1 MASLNELVFGYRKG
15 KVEPKDTPKLTSIF
29 LKLGITSSIT
39 PDGLFTIPEKDSG
52 RFTAYAG
59 GRIRFTLSEPL
70 GVPGLFIRGR
80 KRYGL
85 IFALIL
91 ICVIYFL
98 SSGLVWDVRVSGN
111 ETLSDQSII
120 DSLEQVGLGVGT
132 SWRETDNS
140 AIENELLMVRNDIAW
155 VSVVRRGTV
164 AYVRIIETENVT
176 YEQAPVPSYSNV
188 IADRDGVIEEITV
201 KSGVAAVKVG
211 DVVTADIEDMRR
223 EAIKRNHSACH
234 LLQAALRKVL
244 GTHVEQAGSYVD
256 NSRVRFDFTHFQ
268 ALTADELKK
277 VEAIVN
283 ANILVGSPIDTIV
296 TDIETAKKEGAMA
309 LFGEKYGSEV
319 RMVKMG
325 GFSTELCGGTHCDN
339 TGKIGLFKIVSES
352 SVAAGVRRIE
362 GVTGLG
368 VLELIAE
375 RDNLIGETA
384 HSLKAQNPNEM
395 PNRAASLLGEISS
408 LKKEI
413 DSLNSKLAA
422 NRLGE
427 LVNNA
432 KEVGTF
438 KLITA
443 DLGATG
449 VDAARTLCDQIKD
462 KMPEA
467 VAVFAVNDG
476 TKLNFVAAAGS
487 AAVKSGAHAGKLVGA
502 VAAVTG
508 GKGGGRPDSAT
519 SGGKDISKVADAL
532 AAAEG
537 VLAGMKK

>member
-1 MASLNELVFGYRKG
+1 M
-15 KVEPKDTPKLTSIF
+15 
-29 LKLGITSSIT
+29 
-39 PDGLFTIPEKDSG
+39 
-52 RFTAYAG
+52 
-59 GRIRFTLSEPL
+59 
-70 GVPGLFIRGR
+70 
-80 KRYGL
+80 
-85 IFALIL
+85 
-91 ICVIYFL
+91 
-98 SSGLVWDVRVSGN
+98 
-111 ETLSDQSII
+111 
-120 DSLEQVGLGVGT
+120 
-132 SWRETDNS
+132 
-140 AIENELLMVRNDIAW
+140 
-155 VSVVRRGTV
+155 
-164 AYVRIIETENVT
+164 
-176 YEQAPVPSYSNV
+176 
-188 IADRDGVIEEITV
+188 
-201 KSGVAAVKVG
+201 
-211 DVVTADIEDMRR
+211 
-223 EAIKRNHSACH
+223 
-234 LLQAALRKVL
+234 
-244 GTHVEQAGSYVD
+244 D

-268 ALTADELKK
+268 ALTAEELKQ
-277 VEAIVN
+277 VEGLVN
-283 ANILVGSPIDTIV
+283 AHILVGSPIETVV

-325 GFSTELCGGTHCDN
+325 AFSTELCGGTHCDN

-375 RDNLIGETA
+375 RDSLIGETA
-384 HSLKAQNPNEM
+384 HALKAQNPNEM
-395 PNRAASLLGEISS
+395 PNRAASLLGEISG

-427 LVNNA
+427 LVADA
-432 KEVGTF
+432 KEVGAF

-476 TKLNFVAAAGS
+476 AKLNFIAAAGS

-532 AAAEG
+532 AAAES
-537 VLAGMKK
+537 VLAGMQK